1 MVDDVDV
8 ARLQFSSPPE
18 VRFFFTGHAQL
29 PIAECPIIVGLVVL
43 IVEFDGLGV
52 ISCCLLVPFEFSI
65 GKSPVIEEIGF
76 TGVQLDCLAEV
87 LHCFF
92 AQVLPIEAD
101 AAIVIAECVM
111 WFEGQCFCV
120 VADGLINL
128 TDFVVSKTSVEVGF
142 EVLWVLFKS
151 FSIEFDG

>member
-1 MVDDVDV
+1 
-8 ARLQFSSPPE
+8 
-18 VRFFFTGHAQL
+18 
-29 PIAECPIIVGLVVL
+29 
-43 IVEFDGLGV
+43 
-52 ISCCLLVPFEFSI
+52 
-65 GKSPVIEEIGF
+65 
-76 TGVQLDCLAEV
+76 
-87 LHCFF
+87 
-92 AQVLPIEAD
+92 
-101 AAIVIAECVM
+101 M